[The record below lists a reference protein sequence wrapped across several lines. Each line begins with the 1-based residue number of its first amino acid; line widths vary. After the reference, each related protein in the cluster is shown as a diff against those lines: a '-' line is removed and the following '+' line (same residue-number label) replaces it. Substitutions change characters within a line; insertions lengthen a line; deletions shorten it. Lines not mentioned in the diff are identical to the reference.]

1 MRGVFGASVNYAGQI
16 LGLWNLQGKGVGKV
30 GDFCRKVLYFCRKTD
45 NFLPLMD
52 NLRRIVVASVYQEEE
67 VQVNPVDISLNCV

>member
-1 MRGVFGASVNYAGQI
+1 M
-16 LGLWNLQGKGVGKV
+16 GKV
-30 GDFCRKVLYFCRKTD
+30 GDFCRKVLYFCRKVLYFCRKTD

-52 NLRRIVVASVYQEEE
+52 NLRRIVVASVYQEEQ

>member
-1 MRGVFGASVNYAGQI
+1 MAYGIYGGRE
-16 LGLWNLQGKGVGKV
+16 WGKV
-30 GDFCRKVLYFCRKTD
+30 GDFYRKVLYFCRKTD

-52 NLRRIVVASVYQEEE
+52 NLRRIVVASVYQEEQ

>member
-1 MRGVFGASVNYAGQI
+1 M
-16 LGLWNLQGKGVGKV
+16 GKV

-52 NLRRIVVASVYQEEE
+52 NLRRIVVASVYQEEQ
-67 VQVNPVDISLNCV
+67 VQVIPVDISLNCVQQ

>member
-1 MRGVFGASVNYAGQI
+1 MEFTGEGSGKSRG
-16 LGLWNLQGKGVGKV
+16 LLP
-30 GDFCRKVLYFCRKTD
+30 KVLYFCRKTD

-52 NLRRIVVASVYQEEE
+52 NLRRIVVASVYQEEQ